1 MGSMSKW
8 VWCNKN
14 LVICLSSIFELA
26 RICGSQQLL
35 SIVSW
40 CLFAKRV
47 VALVFSTRP
56 QHSPKNVVIALCCIV
71 AVLCP
76 GVVCS
81 VEQKFYEGPQGL
93 QQLVHTF
100 SQNAGVGCTN
110 GMDGVSVAGGKC
122 SGFLE
127 LANIAAE
134 WAKVREPQLKKQK
147 FVVEEEVGRQ
157 NCQLK
162 CMK

>member
-1 MGSMSKW
+1 MVLLTGVVAEIKIPFNSMGSMSKW

-47 VALVFSTRP
+47 VALVFSIRP

-81 VEQKFYEGPQGL
+81 VEQKFHEGPQGL
-93 QQLVHTF
+93 QQLVHIF
-100 SQNAGVGCTN
+100 SQNAGVGAQMGWTVYQLLE
-110 GMDGVSVAGGKC
+110 VSVQV
-122 SGFLE
+122 FWNWL
-127 LANIAAE
+127 I
-134 WAKVREPQLKKQK
+134 
-147 FVVEEEVGRQ
+147 
-157 NCQLK
+157 
-162 CMK
+162 

>member
-14 LVICLSSIFELA
+14 LSSIFELA

-47 VALVFSTRP
+47 VALVFSIRP

-81 VEQKFYEGPQGL
+81 VEQKFHEGPQGL
-93 QQLVHTF
+93 QQLVY
-100 SQNAGVGCTN
+100 SVEQ
-110 GMDGVSVAGGKC
+110 VAGGKC

-134 WAKVREPQLKKQK
+134 WAKVREPQLKKQE

-157 NCQLK
+157 NTL
-162 CMK
+162 